1 MSISSVETSKGITV
15 FISGKPRS
23 FSVTHPSF
31 DEIRAAVD
39 ARDEVALTA
48 LIDIRQT
55 IANRTVG
62 RVQILDTTITV
73 DGREVSGRLVDRIL
87 QMVTRGSKAVDGY
100 IKFLDNLMSNPSKR
114 AVDELYL
121 FVEACDLPVT
131 PDGHFLAYKRVREDY
146 TDIHSGTFD
155 NSVGTVPSMH
165 RNEVDDVRDN
175 LCSNGLHF
183 CSYTYLPHFG
193 RWGGN
198 RVMVVKINPADV
210 VSIPSDYDNAKG
222 RTCRYEVVGEI
233 EDWVNDRIT
242 SWYTDEYDQADDD
255 LDEFDDDLDEFDDDL
270 DDGLPHGD
278 MEELMDD
285 LEDLGTDDDDVV
297 KQALSANQVRD
308 IKRNYLPDYH
318 AGDTTLTAI
327 GKAFGVHRET
337 IARID
342 RGDIWREVS

>member
-183 CSYTYLPHFG
+183 CSY
-193 RWGGN
+193 
-198 RVMVVKINPADV
+198 
-210 VSIPSDYDNAKG
+210 
-222 RTCRYEVVGEI
+222 
-233 EDWVNDRIT
+233 
-242 SWYTDEYDQADDD
+242 
-255 LDEFDDDLDEFDDDL
+255 
-270 DDGLPHGD
+270 
-278 MEELMDD
+278 
-285 LEDLGTDDDDVV
+285 
-297 KQALSANQVRD
+297 
-308 IKRNYLPDYH
+308 
-318 AGDTTLTAI
+318 
-327 GKAFGVHRET
+327 
-337 IARID
+337 
-342 RGDIWREVS
+342 